1 MVTRSLDVRKK
12 ALTPIPISYLIQTAN
27 RFDCDI
33 FVTNDQK
40 TANLKQYDEL
50 KNLSLCGFLT
60 ICFKGRDETEADN
73 CIRISAAKIKGSVKM
88 YNNA

>member
-12 ALTPIPISYLIQTAN
+12 ALNPIPISYLIQTAN

-33 FVTNDQK
+33 FVTDDKK
-40 TANLKQYDEL
+40 TANLKHYEEY
-50 KNLSLCGFLT
+50 GFLT

-73 CIRISAAKIKGSVKM
+73 CIRKILWQDEYYM
-88 YNNA
+88 

>member
-1 MVTRSLDVRKK
+1 MVTRSLDARKRRESNTDF
-12 ALTPIPISYLIQTAN
+12 LSDSDAN

-40 TANLKQYDEL
+40 TANLKQYDEI

-60 ICFKGRDETEADN
+60 ILFQGEMRQKQIIA
-73 CIRISAAKIKGSVKM
+73 
-88 YNNA
+88 

>member
-12 ALTPIPISYLIQTAN
+12 ALTPIPISYLIQ
-27 RFDCDI
+27 
-33 FVTNDQK
+33 

-73 CIRISAAKIKGSVKM
+73 CIRKILWQDE
-88 YNNA
+88 YLQQR

>member
-50 KNLSLCGFLT
+50 KNTKLMWFSDHLFQ
-60 ICFKGRDETEADN
+60 GRDETEADN
-73 CIRISAAKIKGSVKM
+73 CIRKILWQDE
-88 YNNA
+88 YLQQR

>member
-12 ALTPIPISYLIQTAN
+12 ALTPIPIAYLIQTAN

-73 CIRISAAKIKGSVKM
+73 CIRKILWQDE
-88 YNNA
+88 YLQQR

>member
-12 ALTPIPISYLIQTAN
+12 ALNPIPISYLIQTAN

-33 FVTNDQK
+33 FVTD
-40 TANLKQYDEL
+40 LKHYEEM
-50 KNLSLCGFLT
+50 KNLSLYGFLT

-73 CIRISAAKIKGSVKM
+73 CIRKILWQDEYYM
-88 YNNA
+88 

>member
-40 TANLKQYDEL
+40 TANLKQYD
-50 KNLSLCGFLT
+50 LSL
-60 ICFKGRDETEADN
+60 IH
-73 CIRISAAKIKGSVKM
+73 I
-88 YNNA
+88 

>member
-12 ALTPIPISYLIQTAN
+12 ALNPIPISYLIQTAN

-33 FVTNDQK
+33 FVTD
-40 TANLKQYDEL
+40 D
-50 KNLSLCGFLT
+50 KNLSLYGFLT

-73 CIRISAAKIKGSVKM
+73 CIRKILWQDEYYM
-88 YNNA
+88 

>member
-12 ALTPIPISYLIQTAN
+12 ALNPIPISYLIQTAN

-50 KNLSLCGFLT
+50 KHYEEMKNLSLYGFLT

-73 CIRISAAKIKGSVKM
+73 CIRKILWQDEYYM
-88 YNNA
+88 

>member
-50 KNLSLCGFLT
+50 KDFGTKYKCITF
-60 ICFKGRDETEADN
+60 CDN
-73 CIRISAAKIKGSVKM
+73 NGATSIWFPKQ
-88 YNNA
+88 